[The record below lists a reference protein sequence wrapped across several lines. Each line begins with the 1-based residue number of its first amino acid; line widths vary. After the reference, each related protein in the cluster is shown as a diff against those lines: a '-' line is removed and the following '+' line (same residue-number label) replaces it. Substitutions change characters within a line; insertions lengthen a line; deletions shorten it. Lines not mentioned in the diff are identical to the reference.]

1 AKRIRGKGDKEMAG
15 LRKKMLLIAA
25 ISSLLLIL
33 SACGDKS
40 QEGAVKKIT
49 EKAEE
54 INGYKAK
61 MEMTMKTGEKDQSYD
76 VNARYKQRETVLNRV
91 GFDHKNEEGGQ
102 AIIKNKKGVVEIK
115 PYHNKRFKY

>member
-1 AKRIRGKGDKEMAG
+1 MAG

-76 VNARYKQRETVLNRV
+76 VNAWYKQGRRIFTGL
-91 GFDHKNEEGGQ
+91 
-102 AIIKNKKGVVEIK
+102 AWIIKMRKADKLS
-115 PYHNKRFKY
+115 